1 MGDLNSREI
10 AILIWFAVG
19 LFLFIWKGKGWGAIK
34 GVGRTFFKPIILRSI
49 ALMATYVAGC
59 VWVLHQIDLWRLDN
73 LKTTVVWFAT
83 FVIGW
88 LFDFDRWF
96 ANPNTK
102 VRATLREVLNAT
114 VFVTFLTDTY
124 TLSLPAELV
133 LVPVL
138 VFAGLMVA
146 VSERTPK
153 SVTVTKLFQGLLVFI
168 GLGLLAFAVGQVLA
182 DVSGFAT
189 AENGREF
196 AVPGLLSLMFLP
208 FMYAF
213 NVAAAYE
220 VSFMSLPR
228 RLEGAGLKP
237 YAFRSAL
244 RAFGLNVS
252 LLRRWKAALYALEPT
267 SRVEID
273 NSLQV
278 LRAAAA
284 RERRPPT
291 VDPADGWSPHVARTW
306 LKAHQLS
313 AGDYNPRYGEWG
325 ATSPYRKLTG
335 GILGDTL
342 TFSIR
347 GTAFAAT
354 RFTLSLNRSDETAP
368 ASLEAFIAA
377 GETLLVTL
385 FGEASSK
392 AIRQLRAK
400 RFKTRVGHAEVSVRT
415 EGRVHSLVLQHD
427 AHVEPFATPDPE

>member
-10 AILIWFAVG
+10 AILFWFAVG

-34 GVGRTFFKPIILRSI
+34 GVGRSFFKPIILRSI

-59 VWVLHQIDLWRLDN
+59 VWVLHQVDFWRLDN

-96 ANPNTK
+96 ANPNTQ
-102 VRATLREVLNAT
+102 VRATLKEVLNAT

-124 TLSLPAELV
+124 TLSLPVELV

-153 SVTVTKLFQGLLVFI
+153 GATVTKLFQGLLVFI
-168 GLGLLAFAVGQVLA
+168 GLGLLVFAVGQVLA
-182 DVSGFAT
+182 DISRFAT

-208 FMYAF
+208 FMYVF

-220 VSFMSLPR
+220 VSFMTLPR
-228 RLEGAGLKP
+228 RLEAAGLKA

-244 RAFGLNVS
+244 RAFGLDVS
-252 LLRRWKAALYALEPT
+252 LLRRWKAALYAFDPT
-267 SRVEID
+267 SRVGID
-273 NSLQV
+273 SSLRV

-284 RERRPPT
+284 RERRPPA

-306 LKAHQLS
+306 LKAHELS

-342 TFSIR
+342 TFSVR

-354 RFTLSLNRSDETAP
+354 RLTLSLNRSEETAP
-368 ASLEAFIAA
+368 TSLEAFAAA
-377 GETLLVTL
+377 GEILLVTL
-385 FGEASSK
+385 FGEASSE
-392 AIRQLRAK
+392 AVSQLKNRHFRA
-400 RFKTRVGHAEVSVRT
+400 RLGLADVTLKTEDRVRCLVIEHA
-415 EGRVHSLVLQHD
+415 
-427 AHVEPFATPDPE
+427 AHVESFGLP